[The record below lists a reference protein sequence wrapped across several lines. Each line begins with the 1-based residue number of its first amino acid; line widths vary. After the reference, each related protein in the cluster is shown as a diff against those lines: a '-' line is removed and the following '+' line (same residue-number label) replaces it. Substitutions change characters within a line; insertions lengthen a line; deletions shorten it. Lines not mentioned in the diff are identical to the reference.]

1 MIYALK
7 SMFEKLSVLIL
18 FFKINISCN
27 KTNKIFKIIRKQIYD
42 FTLNTNNPFILKIV
56 IN

>member
-1 MIYALK
+1 MIYVLK